1 MSLIEN
7 LIRIN
12 EKIEAARL
20 RSGRPCGNNLG
31 VSKDNEY
38 DPPTEIIAIT
48 KMFPAETIVDAY
60 HAGLKKIGENRIQ
73 EAVTKFQALPPLP
86 GINKRMVGHLQSNKA
101 KVALD
106 TFDAIDSIDSVKLG
120 KKVSKLAIAKG
131 VQFSV
136 QIQVNTSGDPAK
148 FGFDVEQVDEMLSLL
163 EEDGLI
169 VGGLMTIGFLTEDKN
184 IIRETFSSLR
194 NLREKL
200 NSQLPV
206 EKKLTH
212 LSMGMSNDYEIAV
225 EEGATMIRLGTAIFG
240 PRACDYDL
248 SRHSTQ

>member
-7 LIRIN
+7 LTKIKERI
-12 EKIEAARL
+12 EVARL
-20 RSGRPCGNNLG
+20 RSGRPCGNMHN
-31 VSKDNEY
+31 VSKDGEY

-60 HAGLKKIGENRIQ
+60 HAGLKNIGENRIQ
-73 EAVTKFQALPPLP
+73 EAVRKFQVLPPLP

-101 KVALD
+101 RVALN
-106 TFDAIDSIDSVKLG
+106 TFDAIDSIDSIKLG
-120 KKVSKLAIAKG
+120 KRISRLAVAKG
-131 VQFSV
+131 VQFPV
-136 QIQVNTSGDPAK
+136 MIQVNTSGDTAK
-148 FGFDVEQVDEMLSLL
+148 FGFEVEQVDEMLSLV

-169 VGGLMTIGFLTEDKN
+169 VEGLMTIGFLTEDEK
-184 IIRETFSSLR
+184 IIRKTFSILR

-206 EKKLTH
+206 GKKLTH
-212 LSMGMSNDYEIAV
+212 LSMGMSGDYEIAV

-240 PRACDYDL
+240 PRAC
-248 SRHSTQ
+248 TPAP